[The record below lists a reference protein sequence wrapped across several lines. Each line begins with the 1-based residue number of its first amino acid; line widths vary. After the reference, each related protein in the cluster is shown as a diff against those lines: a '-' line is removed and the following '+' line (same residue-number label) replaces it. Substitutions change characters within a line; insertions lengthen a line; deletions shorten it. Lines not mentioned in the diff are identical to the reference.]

1 MTGVPS
7 QKLIEEV
14 SPRSGR
20 KNLAHGV
27 GWGSAG
33 PPSPPPPLAPER
45 ERGAEGGVRASS
57 PRAYALGYFLPPL
70 TGLRKGCSHEEIFVN
85 ELPTGD
91 TSLRLTLPFLARPNL
106 FGGD

>member
-7 QKLIEEV
+7 RKLIEEV

-27 GWGSAG
+27 GWGPAG
-33 PPSPPPPLAPER
+33 PPSPPPPRAPALR
-45 ERGAEGGVRASS
+45 PRAFGRRAESS

-70 TGLRKGCSHEEIFVN
+70 TGLRKACSHEENFVN